1 MNNKHI
7 IIKLLPIL
15 ALLLLVISSCGKKVQ
30 ITEYSIIPQPQYLV
44 LKGRTFT
51 LTSSTRLCFENMG
64 RNTPTAKYI
73 SYTLRRLH
81 MRLSYVG
88 TPSDNCLLF
97 RLNDTINPEL
107 GDEGYLLLV
116 RPEGIQ
122 ISANSE
128 AGLFYAFQTLVQMLP
143 PDILQN
149 TYRRIT
155 LPECTILDHP
165 TFPWRANYLDVCR
178 HFLTIKELERHLDL
192 LATYKLNKLILHL
205 SDDQAYRLESSLYP
219 LLNDIASWRV
229 DRSKYPWGSAPP
241 PRQGEATTYGGFY
254 THQQIEHLVEY
265 AAQRNIEIIPS
276 IELPAHCSAILAAY
290 PALSCDGHP
299 RPVPAGPCWP
309 EQTLICAAADSTLPF
324 LCNLTDE
331 ITSLFPSEYILLGC
345 SPALPTSWEQCP
357 KCQALKNRLNI
368 GSELQMQGWLI
379 SQIAS
384 NLSRKGKRIAAW
396 DNLLDI
402 LPSSPALRDSLL
414 HDALILASRGDSI
427 ANLAAHL
434 VPGVLSSPP
443 EYCSLDSYQTDP
455 DSAFHSPQ
463 RLTLSRSYRFTPLP
477 NTLSQPFNNH
487 LWGGLATLLTHNTP
501 DYNSAQYL
509 LLPRLCAFAECVWS
523 NPDDKDWTR
532 FRHNIE
538 NHKQRLSANGYR
550 YCPGSF
556 KPIVTYTFDDHY
568 LLVTINSE
576 VEGSY
581 IYYTTDGTPPTPES
595 SVYTSPLRLPPGT
608 LLRTITL
615 YNGQPQEQIY
625 NYPLPKHPRSNPS
638 HPRTTP

>member
-15 ALLLLVISSCGKKVQ
+15 ALLLLVFSSCGKKVQ

-88 TPSDNCLLF
+88 TPSDNCLHF

-178 HFLTIKELERHLDL
+178 HFLTVKELERHLDL

-396 DNLLDI
+396 
-402 LPSSPALRDSLL
+402 
-414 HDALILASRGDSI
+414 
-427 ANLAAHL
+427 
-434 VPGVLSSPP
+434 
-443 EYCSLDSYQTDP
+443 E
-455 DSAFHSPQ
+455 
-463 RLTLSRSYRFTPLP
+463 
-477 NTLSQPFNNH
+477 
-487 LWGGLATLLTHNTP
+487 
-501 DYNSAQYL
+501 
-509 LLPRLCAFAECVWS
+509 
-523 NPDDKDWTR
+523 
-532 FRHNIE
+532 
-538 NHKQRLSANGYR
+538 
-550 YCPGSF
+550 
-556 KPIVTYTFDDHY
+556 
-568 LLVTINSE
+568 
-576 VEGSY
+576 
-581 IYYTTDGTPPTPES
+581 
-595 SVYTSPLRLPPGT
+595 
-608 LLRTITL
+608 
-615 YNGQPQEQIY
+615 
-625 NYPLPKHPRSNPS
+625 
-638 HPRTTP
+638 